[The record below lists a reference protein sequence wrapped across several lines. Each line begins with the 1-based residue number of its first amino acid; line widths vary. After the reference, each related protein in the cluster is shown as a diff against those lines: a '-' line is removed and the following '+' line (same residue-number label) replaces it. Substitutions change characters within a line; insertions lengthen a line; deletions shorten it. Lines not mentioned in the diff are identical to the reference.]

1 MGAWSGLGKP
11 SGGASVLPDVF
22 YERAD
27 WRICGGIGEKDDIET
42 EGVMVSEGDWAG
54 QTG

>member
-1 MGAWSGLGKP
+1 MVVPEG
-11 SGGASVLPDVF
+11 F
-22 YERAD
+22 YEDAD
-27 WRICGGIGEKDDIET
+27 QCVGGGVREKDDIET